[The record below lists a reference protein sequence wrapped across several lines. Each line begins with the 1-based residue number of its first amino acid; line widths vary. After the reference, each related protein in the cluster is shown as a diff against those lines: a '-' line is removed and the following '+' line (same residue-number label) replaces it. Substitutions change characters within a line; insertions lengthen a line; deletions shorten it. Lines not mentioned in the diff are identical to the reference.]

1 MSPVLLISYIPKELY
16 STLEEKWKIVIVRSN
31 RLHPSRFKGELEIK
45 ISVIIPAHNEENF
58 LPGGLSAIETAKLQS
73 PYEIETIVVL
83 NRCTDRTAEIAEKAG
98 ARLIEESAKNLA
110 VIRNAGIAAADS
122 EIIITV
128 DADSRMHP
136 RTFKDVVAKLENGN
150 YIGGGAMVYPER
162 YSAGIIATGFVAALY
177 LVKYHVSFGL
187 FWTTREACEAIGGF
201 NPEYI
206 TIEDVDFAVRL
217 KKLGQHRSQKF
228 GTLVRAPLVTSCR
241 KFDQFGDWHLVKD
254 SSFIAR
260 AFTGRDQ
267 AAGDEYWYE
276 PGR

>member
-1 MSPVLLISYIPKELY
+1 MR
-16 STLEEKWKIVIVRSN
+16 TLHSN
-31 RLHPSRFKGELEIK
+31 RLHPSRFIGEYRIK
-45 ISVIIPAHNEENF
+45 ISVIIPAHNEEQF
-58 LPGGLSAIETAKLQS
+58 LPGGLAAIEKAKEQS
-73 PYEIETIVVL
+73 PYEVETIVVL
-83 NRCTDRTAEIAEKAG
+83 NRCTDRTSEIAEKAG
-98 ARLIEESAKNLA
+98 ARIIEEGAKNLSL
-110 VIRNAGIAAADS
+110 IRNAGIATAEG

-128 DADSRMHP
+128 DADSRVHP
-136 RTFKDVVAKLENGN
+136 LMLREVIAKMETGN

-162 YSAGIIATGFVAALY
+162 WSAGIIVTGFIAALY
-177 LVKYHVSFGL
+177 LAKFRVSFGT

-201 NPEYI
+201 NPEFV

-217 KKLGQHRSQKF
+217 KKLGQHRDQKF
-228 GTLVRAPLVTSCR
+228 GTLFRAPLVTSCR
-241 KFDQFGDWHLVKD
+241 KFDKYGDWHLARD